1 MGSSR
6 QASRVTLKLRTSE
19 LAVRILDCCNYFFED
34 MNDKREQGE
43 GM

>member
-34 MNDKREQGE
+34 MNDQREQGD